1 MSLDG
6 KDLNGKNGRE
16 NPEGNKTEEQKTDEH
31 KIEEQV
37 EKQAVEEQI
46 REMADDVEIPE
57 SLKPEN
63 IEKMLTEKGGKKP
76 FRWKAAY
83 SAVAAAACCV
93 IVVGIAAF
101 GGGLGGHKDMSN
113 TESTS
118 AADAGG
124 TNEAKADAESSGTS
138 DTVIASAGDYD
149 EIYKYIEAEKKSQEE
164 LQKQYSVDSAAD
176 GSASNFAR
184 TESAE
189 SKADTSAAGAADSG
203 ASYSDTNIR
212 EEGVEEGDIVKT
224 DGKNLYILNGQKVQI
239 VNIENK
245 EMKEMAS
252 IRLEDDQYISEI
264 YIKGDNLLIVYTKT
278 EYNDGNEGYD
288 GTYKQYTVAET
299 YDVSN
304 PEKPKS
310 VGKIT
315 QSGSF
320 YTVRVTGDYVY
331 LFSNFNAELSA
342 ARNDIDLYIPQVQG
356 KAIDSGSI
364 LLPQYV
370 RGNQYT
376 VISAFSLKDPG
387 RKLDSKAVFGSSG
400 LVDVSGSSIY
410 VCESYY
416 NSEESD
422 VTQTCIRK
430 VAYKDGT
437 LEAVGQT
444 RIDGTLNDSFSI
456 DEYEGNLRLVTTVS
470 PTGGA
475 SPFPIVTFGESPFS
489 SKSTKKDS
497 NSLYVLDEKLNE
509 LGKIEGLAEDEQV

>member
-1 MSLDG
+1 MCCSRKG
-6 KDLNGKNGRE
+6 CRYEFGWERFKRE
-16 NPEGNKTEEQKTDEH
+16 EWERESEGNKTEEQRTDEH
-31 KIEEQV
+31 KIEERV

-83 SAVAAAACCV
+83 SAAAAAACCV
-93 IVVGIAAF
+93 IVVGIAVF
-101 GGGLGGHKDMSN
+101 GGLGGHKDMLN

-124 TNEAKADAESSGTS
+124 TNEAKADTEASGTS
-138 DTVIASAGDYD
+138 DTVIASARDYD

-176 GSASNFAR
+176 GSASNLAR

-224 DGKNLYILNGQKVQI
+224 DGKKLYILNGQKVQI

-245 EMKEMAS
+245 EMKEMGS

-264 YIKGDNLLIVYTKT
+264 YIKGDKLLIVYTKT

-331 LFSNFNAELSA
+331 LFSNFNAEVSA

-370 RGNQYT
+370 RGYQYT

-400 LVDVSGSSIY
+400 L
-410 VCESYY
+410 CM
-416 NSEESD
+416 
-422 VTQTCIRK
+422 
-430 VAYKDGT
+430 
-437 LEAVGQT
+437 
-444 RIDGTLNDSFSI
+444 
-456 DEYEGNLRLVTTVS
+456 
-470 PTGGA
+470 
-475 SPFPIVTFGESPFS
+475 
-489 SKSTKKDS
+489 
-497 NSLYVLDEKLNE
+497 
-509 LGKIEGLAEDEQV
+509 LAEAASMFVNPIIIPRSPM